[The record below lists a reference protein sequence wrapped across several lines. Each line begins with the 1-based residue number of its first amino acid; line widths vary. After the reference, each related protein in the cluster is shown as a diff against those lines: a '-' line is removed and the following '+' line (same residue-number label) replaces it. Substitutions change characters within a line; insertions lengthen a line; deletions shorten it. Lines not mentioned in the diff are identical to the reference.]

1 MLKISSTFT
10 ACGIL
15 MMTLLHAHNETIV
28 SNSTIQN
35 KKSISTVAV
44 FCGAKEG
51 ESPDYIKQAQKLGEL
66 LAKSGIKLVYGGSKA
81 GLMGAVG
88 DAVLKNKGYAIGYLP
103 KHPLILEKA
112 HTQLTERHVVDNMH
126 ERKMGMFKRSDA
138 FVVLP
143 GGFGTADE
151 LFEVLTWKHL
161 GYHQKP
167 IILVNINGFWDPLIS
182 MIQQMMDT
190 GFIPKEYVNK
200 FTVVTSVDDVIP
212 QLK

>member
-1 MLKISSTFT
+1 MLKISSTFI
-10 ACGIL
+10 AFGIL
-15 MMTLLHAHNETIV
+15 MTALLHAHSDPST
-28 SNSTIQN
+28 SNSIQNN
-35 KKSISTVAV
+35 KKSISAVAV
-44 FCGAKEG
+44 FCGAKDG
-51 ESPDYIKQAQKLGEL
+51 ENPDYIKQAQRLGEL
-66 LAKSGIKLVYGGSKA
+66 LAQSGIKLVYGGSKA

-88 DAVLKNKGYAIGYLP
+88 DSVLKNKGYAIGYLP
-103 KHPLILEKA
+103 KHPLILEKS

-167 IILVNINGFWDPLIS
+167 IILVNIKGFWDPLIS

-190 GFIPKEYVNK
+190 GFIPKEYVHK
-200 FTVVTSVDDVIP
+200 FKVVTNVDDVIA